1 MNDKI
6 NNGDVFNYDMDR
18 TLLLGQLSSKIFP
31 NPKHDGK
38 TKLASVLVIIYGLEP
53 NVLMIKKSKKLNHHA
68 GEIAFPGGKWTED
81 DSDLLDTALRET
93 QEEIGI
99 NISREKVIGQL
110 ENVRTLNSGF
120 TITPFVSIIDKIPQL
135 RTNSEVESVLHMPL
149 IPLLQTLDDDE
160 DPKHKSIQEMYI
172 FTFQDKIVWGAS
184 ARILK
189 HLVNRLSI

>member
-1 MNDKI
+1 MIKSITEYTI
-6 NNGDVFNYDMDR
+6 NNNMDR
-18 TLLLGQLSSKIFP
+18 NILIAQLSSKIFP

-53 NVLMIKKSKKLNHHA
+53 NVLMIKKSTKLNHHA
-68 GEIAFPGGKWTED
+68 GEIAFPGGKWTD
-81 DSDLLDTALRET
+81 DDRDLLDTALRET

-99 NISREKVIGQL
+99 TLSREKIIGQL

-120 TITPFVSIIDKIPQL
+120 TITPFVCVIDKIPL
-135 RTNSEVESVLHMPL
+135 LKTNFEVESVLHIPL

-160 DPKHKSIQEMYI
+160 DPEHQSLQEMYT
-172 FTFQDKIVWGAS
+172 FTYKDKVVWGAS

-189 HLVNRLSI
+189 NLVNRLSI